1 MAKVGFATKFLSNRN
16 YIKEVSVEGKT
27 TNKFNFSIGFY
38 DQYAA
43 QILRSGNC
51 ITLLSNKITITKD
64 TFWNPNYLE
73 DLTKYVFFT
82 FNKSFLLILKEALD
96 RITFPI
102 LKRCIYVLV
111 IKRFFLFGVSP
122 KCLNDWYKDI
132 R

>member
-51 ITLLSNKITITKD
+51 ITLLSNKITITK
-64 TFWNPNYLE
+64 TLSGIQIIWRISPNMFFLHSI
-73 DLTKYVFFT
+73 KVFF
-82 FNKSFLLILKEALD
+82 
-96 RITFPI
+96 
-102 LKRCIYVLV
+102 
-111 IKRFFLFGVSP
+111 
-122 KCLNDWYKDI
+122 
-132 R
+132 